1 MKKAAA
7 VLITLALTSALCSCA
22 KKNEEKKPEPKSAKE
37 IMETYTKTLTS
48 APKRAR
54 SAEEAAD
61 KRHELE
67 EKALKEV
74 DQ

>member
-7 VLITLALTSALCSCA
+7 ILMTLALSMSLSSCKG
-22 KKNEEKKPEPKSAKE
+22 KKEENKPEPKSAKE

-54 SAEEAAD
+54 SAEEAAE
-61 KRHELE
+61 KRNELE